1 MDIEELVGEEE
12 VEGEEDLHSQL
23 LDHCRQLLQETFV
36 EEGAVAASTVQA
48 MEEDTVMEDME
59 EDTVMEDMEE
69 DTVVEDMVEDGVMED
84 TVVVAMVAMEDM
96 DMVEALVEDMED

>member
-23 LDHCRQLLQETFV
+23 LDHFRQLLQETFV

-59 EDTVMEDMEE
+59 EDTVVEDME
-69 DTVVEDMVEDGVMED
+69 EDGVMED

>member
-1 MDIEELVGEEE
+1 M
-12 VEGEEDLHSQL
+12 
-23 LDHCRQLLQETFV
+23 
-36 EEGAVAASTVQA
+36 AASTVQA

-59 EDTVMEDMEE
+59 EDTVVEDME
-69 DTVVEDMVEDGVMED
+69 EDGVMED

>member
-1 MDIEELVGEEE
+1 M
-12 VEGEEDLHSQL
+12 
-23 LDHCRQLLQETFV
+23 
-36 EEGAVAASTVQA
+36 AASTVQA
-48 MEEDTVMEDME
+48 ME

>member
-23 LDHCRQLLQETFV
+23 LDHFRQLLQETFV

-48 MEEDTVMEDME
+48 ME

>member
-1 MDIEELVGEEE
+1 M
-12 VEGEEDLHSQL
+12 
-23 LDHCRQLLQETFV
+23 
-36 EEGAVAASTVQA
+36 AASTVQA

-59 EDTVMEDMEE
+59 
-69 DTVVEDMVEDGVMED
+69 EDGVMED

>member
-1 MDIEELVGEEE
+1 MDIGELVEEEE

-23 LDHCRQLLQETFV
+23 LDHFRQLLQETFV

-59 EDTVMEDMEE
+59 ED
-69 DTVVEDMVEDGVMED
+69 GVMED

-96 DMVEALVEDMED
+96 DMVKALVEDMED

>member
-69 DTVVEDMVEDGVMED
+69 DGVMED

-96 DMVEALVEDMED
+96 DMVKALVEDMED

>member
-1 MDIEELVGEEE
+1 M
-12 VEGEEDLHSQL
+12 
-23 LDHCRQLLQETFV
+23 
-36 EEGAVAASTVQA
+36 AASTVQA
-48 MEEDTVMEDME
+48 ME

-96 DMVEALVEDMED
+96 DMVKALVEDMED

>member
-59 EDTVMEDMEE
+59 ED
-69 DTVVEDMVEDGVMED
+69 GVMED

-96 DMVEALVEDMED
+96 DMVKALVEDMED

>member
-59 EDTVMEDMEE
+59 EDTVVEDME
-69 DTVVEDMVEDGVMED
+69 EDGVMED

-96 DMVEALVEDMED
+96 DMVKALVEDMED

>member
-36 EEGAVAASTVQA
+36 EEGAVAVSTVQ
-48 MEEDTVMEDME
+48 DMQ

-69 DTVVEDMVEDGVMED
+69 DTVVEDMEEDGVMED
-84 TVVVAMVAMEDM
+84 TVVVDMVAMEDM

>member
-1 MDIEELVGEEE
+1 MDIEQLVEEEE

-23 LDHCRQLLQETFV
+23 LDHFRQLLQETFV

-48 MEEDTVMEDME
+48 ME